1 MNDPDPY
8 KDFTERLKLL
18 SSKRPDL
25 ITATLGNIFTM
36 RLIGNKTH
44 GDMAEIAIAGFI
56 NQYMYDFRSIHVGKD
71 LYRAKSKSIVFSRP
85 CSLGGWPHSGA

>member
-25 ITATLGNIFTM
+25 ITTTLWQLPGLSINTCTTSAQFTSGKTCTAPSQN
-36 RLIGNKTH
+36 RL
-44 GDMAEIAIAGFI
+44 
-56 NQYMYDFRSIHVGKD
+56 
-71 LYRAKSKSIVFSRP
+71 FSHA
-85 CSLGGWPHSGA
+85 LVASGAGHTAALEKVEDNITLLKREQ

>member
-25 ITATLGNIFTM
+25 ITATL
-36 RLIGNKTH
+36 
-44 GDMAEIAIAGFI
+44 
-56 NQYMYDFRSIHVGKD
+56 
-71 LYRAKSKSIVFSRP
+71 
-85 CSLGGWPHSGA
+85 